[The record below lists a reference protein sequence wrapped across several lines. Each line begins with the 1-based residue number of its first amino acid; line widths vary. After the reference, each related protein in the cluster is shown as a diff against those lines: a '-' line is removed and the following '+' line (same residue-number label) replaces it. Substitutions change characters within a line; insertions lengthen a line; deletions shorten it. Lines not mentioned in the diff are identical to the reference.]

1 MITPASLKNYSQKE
15 LSKLAKAGGVSGWSS
30 MSKDQLV
37 KALTVKSLTKVQKSK
52 PVAKPISK
60 SLAKKSATPHSGI
73 NGAKVKASK
82 PILTK
87 AASSKTAATKTATKA
102 PTKPAIVIASKSA
115 PAKPEPIKRVTTPTK
130 TAPTKS
136 TVSATVARKPVT
148 PPAPVAASAS
158 GTALPKA
165 KAEVRT
171 AKPAP
176 PPPKPLPPSNPIVQR
191 KIHDAHVVREQ
202 TKDLSRLSTI
212 MRQSSKLAA
221 PERDRVVLMV
231 RDSYWLHACW
241 ELTRQTFERAKAA
254 MAEHWHTAQPILR
267 LYDVDIGTTT
277 NTSERIARDIPI
289 HGGVSNWY
297 IDVANPPRGFR
308 VDIGYLAATGK
319 FFPLAK
325 SNSISTPAPG
335 AIDTIDNNWFAV
347 AENYERV
354 YAMSGGYSEEGGS
367 SELQELFEERLRRPM
382 GAPVVSRFGAGA
394 ERSNGKDAGFRF
406 DVDAEMILFGS
417 TKPDAHV
424 TLSGEP
430 VKLREDGTF
439 TVRLSMPDKRQVLPV
454 VASSADGIE
463 TRTVVVAVE
472 RNTKVMEPMV
482 KDAND

>member
-1 MITPASLKNYSQKE
+1 MITPASIKNYSLKE
-15 LSKLAKAGGVSGWSS
+15 LTKLAKAGGVSGASA

-37 KALTVKSLTKVQKSK
+37 KALTKLQKNKATTK
-52 PVAKPISK
+52 P
-60 SLAKKSATPHSGI
+60 LAKKPTTPHSGA
-73 NGAKVKASK
+73 NGTKAKITKPVLVKPSVGKVAPTGKQPANPK
-82 PILTK
+82 PITIAK
-87 AASSKTAATKTATKA
+87 DAA
-102 PTKPAIVIASKSA
+102 KPHVIVG
-115 PAKPEPIKRVTTPTK
+115 AKPETSKPSAISAKAPATP
-130 TAPTKS
+130 
-136 TVSATVARKPVT
+136 TVARKSIVPAPT
-148 PPAPVAASAS
+148 PP
-158 GTALPKA
+158 PKA
-165 KAEVRT
+165 KAKPE
-171 AKPAP
+171 AKPAKPVP
-176 PPPKPLPPSNPIVQR
+176 PVKPAPPSNPIVQR
-191 KIHDAHVVREQ
+191 KIHDAHVTKEQ
-202 TKDLSRLSTI
+202 SKDLSRLST
-212 MRQSSKLAA
+212 MFRQNAKIAA

-231 RDSYWLHACW
+231 RDSFWLHACW

-267 LYDVDIGTTT
+267 LYDVEIGATT
-277 NTSERIARDIPI
+277 NTSERVARDIPI
-289 HGGVSNWY
+289 HGGVTNWY
-297 IDVANPPRGFR
+297 IDVANPPHGFR
-308 VDIGYLAATGK
+308 VDIGYIAATGK

-325 SNSISTPAPG
+325 SNSVSTPAPG
-335 AIDTIDNNWFAV
+335 AIDTIDNNWLAV
-347 AENYERV
+347 AENYERI

-394 ERSNGKDAGFRF
+394 ERSNGKEGGFRF